1 MQETGQCAKRGW
13 MLQGTNFLVVFIG
26 ILVANYVKI
35 PINII
40 VIVIMQSSGKDGWVP
55 GADQQASTA
64 PQ

>member
-1 MQETGQCAKRGW
+1 

-26 ILVANYVKI
+26 ILVVNYVKI

-55 GADQQASTA
+55 GADQSASTA